1 MIFSN
6 EVKELLALT
15 LKTNN
20 QEDSKKLDE
29 DSIGMK
35 IIQNIKRDGSILN
48 TFIPPDK
55 YNFYVPQP

>member
-6 EVKELLALT
+6 EVQELLALK
-15 LKTNN
+15 LKTSN
-20 QEDSKKLDE
+20 QENSKKLDE

-35 IIQNIKRDGSILN
+35 IIQNIKRDDSILN

-55 YNFYVPQP
+55 YNFYVP